1 MNWCMLL
8 SCHSFET
15 IPGIWRCLWT
25 PSIKNPIWNDH
36 MKMRCDNYYQKKH
49 LNQIVYILLTTT
61 TNVKKKPLPF
71 GSEITCALHSNIGVI
86 VHLLASPEM
95 TSQTSFAV
103 LARQIAT
110 FVKGMVFKGH
120 GIRWSS
126 ALGRFLHNV
135 IHRNWFSLFFDVK
148 LRFFTNL
155 THIKMMRWQ
164 GLNEIGA
171 HQVVVNTSFHA
182 RSSLTLLPALQ
193 RRPCVY
199 VSLWIGFIAISCAL
213 YILYTK
219 HTGISRFYIWHR
231 L

>member
-1 MNWCMLL
+1 MDQKSHALFIPTLGSSFIYWLHLKWHPKRPSQFLHDKSQPL
-8 SCHSFET
+8 S
-15 IPGIWRCLWT
+15 R
-25 PSIKNPIWNDH
+25 
-36 MKMRCDNYYQKKH
+36 
-49 LNQIVYILLTTT
+49 
-61 TNVKKKPLPF
+61 
-71 GSEITCALHSNIGVI
+71 A
-86 VHLLASPEM
+86 
-95 TSQTSFAV
+95 
-103 LARQIAT
+103 
-110 FVKGMVFKGH
+110 
-120 GIRWSS
+120 WSS
-126 ALGRFLHNV
+126 KDMGYGDHLHLEDFCTMWSTETGLN
-135 IHRNWFSLFFDVK
+135 SLFFDVK